1 MNTPRKIVYIGG
13 SGYVYAI
20 YTSDSEIVL
29 ELQLKPDWLKT
40 GNNFVSIMS
49 DEIFLCAFA

>member
-1 MNTPRKIVYIGG
+1 MNTLRKIVYIGG

-49 DEIFLCAFA
+49 DGIFLCAFA